1 MSCGEP
7 HDVDCSEI
15 LERVYVFLDH
25 EMGDEASA
33 YAAIEEHLDECGPCL
48 DKFDL
53 ERAIRAMVARS
64 CGCEHAP
71 EELKQRV
78 LARIR
83 QIRVQ
88 VTEY

>member
-25 EMGDEASA
+25 EMGDEADA
-33 YAAIEEHLDECGPCL
+33 YAAIEEHLDECGPCF

-53 ERAIRAMVARS
+53 ERAIRVMVARS
-64 CGCEHAP
+64 CGCDHAP
-71 EELKQRV
+71 DELKQRV

-83 QIRVQ
+83 EIRIQ

>member
-15 LERVYVFLDH
+15 LERVYLFLDH

-33 YAAIEEHLDECGPCL
+33 YAVIEEHLDECGPCF
-48 DKFDL
+48 DNVDL

-64 CGCEHAP
+64 CGCDHAP
-71 EELKQRV
+71 AELKQRV

>member
-15 LERVYVFLDH
+15 LERVYLFLDR
-25 EMGDEASA
+25 EMGGETNA
-33 YAAIEEHLDECGPCL
+33 YATIEEHLDECGPCFE
-48 DKFDL
+48 KVDL
-53 ERAIRAMVARS
+53 ERVIRTMVARS

-71 EELKQRV
+71 DELKQRV

-83 QIRVQ
+83 QIQ

>member
-25 EMGDEASA
+25 EMGDEAIA
-33 YAAIEEHLDECGPCL
+33 YAAIEEHLDECGPCFE
-48 DKFDL
+48 KVGL
-53 ERAIRAMVARS
+53 EKVIRAMVARS
-64 CGCEHAP
+64 CGCDHAP

-78 LARIR
+78 LTRIR

-88 VTEY
+88 YTEY